1 MSLGERSRELG
12 RSIFYTGKNWITIL
26 GFVLTTGTGV
36 SLVIF
41 WGQEMVSSHPIHPY
55 AGIVL
60 FLILPALFIAGLL
73 IMPLGMF
80 LRRRKLRKA
89 GELPTEYPKV
99 DFTLPSV
106 RKLMLGVGIATAAN
120 IIIVGTASFKGVE
133 YMDSTK
139 FCGLTCHTVMQ
150 PEYTAFLNSPHSRVG
165 CAQCHIGPGASWFV
179 KSKLSGT
186 RQLFAVLFK
195 TYSRPIEDPVQNLR
209 PARETCEQC
218 HWPQKFTN
226 DKLFIR
232 TKYAD
237 DEANTPATTVLMVKI
252 GGNSALGQV
261 GIHGRHM
268 ADGTSVTYL
277 STDGRRQVIPEVIYR
292 DKTGKTVVFRSD
304 DFKSIPADKLAK
316 AERRTMDCIDCHN
329 RPTHAF
335 ELPERAVD
343 EAMWSQAIS
352 SSLPFIKKKAVEVLK
367 VDYPS
372 REVARAQIPGAITAY
387 YQASYPAV
395 FQQHKD
401 LVDQAGQAVLAIY
414 LRNVFPEMKLTW
426 GAHPNNLGH
435 EDFPGCNRCHDGSH
449 TSEDGQTI
457 PADCDTCHVILAQD
471 EKDPKI
477 LKDLGLLK

>member
-1 MSLGERSRELG
+1 MTPGVRTRELA
-12 RSIFYTGKNWITIL
+12 RSIFFAGKNWLTL
-26 GFVLTTGTGV
+26 AGFILTTGTGV
-36 SLVIF
+36 SMVIF
-41 WGQEMVSSHPIHPY
+41 WGQELVSSRPIHPY
-55 AGIVL
+55 AGILL
-60 FLILPALFIAGLL
+60 FLILPAFFVLGLL
-73 IMPLGMF
+73 LMPIGIF
-80 LRRRKLRKA
+80 LRRRSLRKA
-89 GELPTEYPKV
+89 GELPTAYPKV
-99 DFTLPSV
+99 DLHIPAV
-106 RKLMLGVGIATAAN
+106 RKLLIGVGRATIAN
-120 IIIVGTASFKGVE
+120 VILVGTASFKGVE

-165 CAQCHIGPGASWFV
+165 CAECHIGPGASWFV

-195 TYSRPIEDPVQNLR
+195 TYSRPIEDPVRNLR

-226 DKLFIR
+226 DKLFIH

-237 DEANTPATTVLMVKI
+237 DEANTPSTSVLMVKI
-252 GGNSALGQV
+252 GGNTATGQV

-268 ADGTSVTYL
+268 ADGTVITYVRTDHHRQTISQVT
-277 STDGRRQVIPEVIYR
+277 YR
-292 DKTGKTVVFRSD
+292 DKSGKTIVFQSD

-316 AERRTMDCIDCHN
+316 AETRTRDCIDCHN

-343 EAMWSQAIS
+343 EAMSSHAIS
-352 SSLPFIKKKAVEVLK
+352 TDLPFIKKKAVEVLK
-367 VDYPS
+367 VNYPD
-372 REVARAQIPGAITAY
+372 RAAARAQIPTAIAAY

-401 LVDQAGQAVLAIY
+401 LVDQASQAVLAIY
-414 LRNVFPEMKLTW
+414 LRNVFPDMKLTW

-435 EDFPGCNRCHDGSH
+435 DDFPGCFRCHDGSH
-449 TSEDGQTI
+449 TSADGQSI
-457 PADCDTCHVILAQD
+457 PADCDTCHVLLAPD
-471 EKDPKI
+471 EQDPK
-477 LKDLGLLK
+477 LLNDFGMAK

>member
-1 MSLGERSRELG
+1 MSIGERTRDLG

-26 GFVLTTGTGV
+26 GFLLTTGTGV

-41 WGQEMVSSHPIHPY
+41 WGQELVSTHSIHPY

-60 FLILPALFIAGLL
+60 FLILPALFVAGLVL
-73 IMPLGMF
+73 MPLGIF
-80 LRRRKLRKA
+80 LRRRKLRIA
-89 GELPTEYPKV
+89 GELPTEFPKV
-99 DFTLPSV
+99 DMSLPSV
-106 RKLMLGVGIATAAN
+106 RKLMAGVAAATVAN
-120 IIIVGTASFKGVE
+120 VIIVGTASFKGVE
-133 YMDSTK
+133 YMDSTR

-165 CAQCHIGPGASWFV
+165 CAQCHIGPGADWFV
-179 KSKLSGT
+179 KAKLSGT

-195 TYSRPIEDPVQNLR
+195 TYSRPIEDPVRNLR

-226 DKLFIR
+226 DKLFIH

-237 DEANTPATTVLMVKI
+237 DEANTPSTSVLMVKI
-252 GGNSALGQV
+252 GGNTALGQV

-268 ADGTSVTYL
+268 ADGTTITYV
-277 STDGRRQVIPEVIYR
+277 STDGHRQVLPKVTYT
-292 DKTGKTVVFRSD
+292 DKSGKTIIFESD
-304 DFKSIPADKLAK
+304 DYKSIPADKLAK
-316 AERRTMDCIDCHN
+316 AETRTMDCIDCHN

-343 EAMWSQAIS
+343 EAMFSHALS
-352 SSLPFIKKKAVEVLK
+352 SDLPFIKKKAVEILK

-372 REVARAQIPGAITAY
+372 REAARTQIPAAIAAY
-387 YQASYPAV
+387 YQASYPALM
-395 FQQHKD
+395 QQHKD
-401 LVDQAGQAVLAIY
+401 LVDQASQAVLAIY

-435 EDFPGCNRCHDGSH
+435 DDFPGCNRCHDGSH
-449 TSEDGQTI
+449 TSADGQTI